1 MLLTHSHIRSHSG
14 SFQGIR
20 WIFVSLLPKI
30 NVARCAC
37 VCAHCHMCVCVL
49 SFVSS
54 QLNLANL
61 PPPPSAILHIPLS
74 LSLSSSSS
82 SLSLMNR
89 LNFLMSCFY
98 GLLMLIYSSPYAPS
112 LHPSVSRCLPRLIHP
127 FFSPLLL
134 LQPHSYLPSLPAA
147 TMFIS
152 TGAGAHT
159 HTHTCSQSPIQRSDV
174 CAPHLLPTADFRSWE
189 KNCVRLWMFMC
200 TCFQGKTKKIT
211 FKIPVFNTVSLLNY

>member
-1 MLLTHSHIRSHSG
+1 M
-14 SFQGIR
+14 
-20 WIFVSLLPKI
+20 
-30 NVARCAC
+30 C

-61 PPPPSAILHIPLS
+61 PPPPTAILHIPLS
-74 LSLSSSSS
+74 PSLLFLLIPLSDEQIELLNELFLWAPNAHLQLSICSFPPSVRLSL
-82 SLSLMNR
+82 
-89 LNFLMSCFY
+89 
-98 GLLMLIYSSPYAPS
+98 PPS
-112 LHPSVSRCLPRLIHP
+112 THPSILLPPPPPPTTFL
-127 FFSPLLL
+127 SPE
-134 LQPHSYLPSLPAA
+134 SSCCNNVYIYRRWS
-147 TMFIS
+147 
-152 TGAGAHT
+152 T

-211 FKIPVFNTVSLLNY
+211 FKIPLFNTVSPLNYYQFTIKALSDL